1 MLLVTLLIAV
11 GLIGLLF
18 YKKPLRIDRS
28 DLAPPKPLPP
38 KDPPKPE

>member
-1 MLLVTLLIAV
+1 MMLVTLLIAA
-11 GLIGLLF
+11 GLVGLLF

-28 DLAPPKPLPP
+28 DLAPPKP